1 MTQRY
6 VLHPG
11 PVTCAKN
18 GQMHFIGASTLARLY
33 GVEMRDCIVFDP
45 DPHNRTEDYS
55 DCIHLH
61 PQYDEDCTHTQ
72 VVALGERQSTESSNR
87 AR

>member
-11 PVTCAKN
+11 PVTCIKN
-18 GQMHFIGASTLARLY
+18 GQCHFISASMLARLY

-45 DPHNRTEDYS
+45 DPHNRTEDYT

-61 PQYDEDCTHTQ
+61 PEYDEECMHPQ
-72 VVALGERQSTESSNR
+72 VAAFRDKQPPGISLRGR
-87 AR
+87 